1 MLYPPFKIITWEIDM
16 QKTLFIDRDGTLIE
30 EPFDFQVDSL
40 DKIKLTPHVIPALL
54 LLQKEG
60 FRLVMVSNQNGI
72 GTPAF
77 PEEDFMICH
86 EFTLDLFSSQG
97 ILFDEIF
104 ICPHMP
110 EDDCSCR
117 KPKTGLVNQF
127 LADTVINKSSS
138 WVIGDRETDREFANN
153 LNLNFLLISKEQ
165 GWGQIAQTILNSK
178 RCASIKR
185 KTKETEINLVLTLDT
200 DQCGTIE
207 TPLPFFNHMLEQIA
221 KHAGF
226 NLDLYA
232 KGDVEVDDHH
242 LIEDTAIALGEG
254 IKKSLGDKWGINRY
268 GFTLPMDEALASI
281 AIDISG
287 RSFCEFKGQ
296 FTREFVGGMATE
308 MVPHF
313 FNSLAAA
320 LGATIHIE
328 VKGQNHHHMIE
339 ACFKSLGRALGQACT
354 KTNNAMPSTKGI
366 L

>member
-1 MLYPPFKIITWEIDM
+1 M
-16 QKTLFIDRDGTLIE
+16 QKILFIDRDGTLIE

-40 DKIKLTPHVIPALL
+40 DKIKLTTAVIPS
-54 LLQKEG
+54 LLQLQNEG
-60 FRLVMVSNQNGI
+60 FRFVMVSNQNGV

-77 PEEDFMICH
+77 PEDDFMICH

-110 EDDCSCR
+110 EDNCSCR
-117 KPKTGLVNQF
+117 KPKTGLVDQF
-127 LADTVINKSSS
+127 LKERTIDKSYS
-138 WVIGDRETDREFANN
+138 WVIGDRDTDRQLANN
-153 LNLNFLLISKEQ
+153 LGIQFLPVSKEH
-165 GWGQIAQTILNSK
+165 GWTQITQTILNHK
-178 RCASIKR
+178 RTAVIHR
-185 KTKETEINLVLTLDT
+185 KTTETEIKLSLTLDA
-200 DQCGTIE
+200 DQSSAID
-207 TPLPFFNHMLEQIA
+207 TPLPFFNHMLEQVA
-221 KHAGF
+221 KHGGF
-226 NLDLYA
+226 NLELYA
-232 KGDVEVDDHH
+232 RGDVEVDDHH

-254 IKKSLGDKWGINRY
+254 LKKALGDKWGINRY

-287 RSFCEFKGQ
+287 RSFCDFQGQ

-313 FNSLAAA
+313 FNSLATA
-320 LGATIHIE
+320 LAATIHVE

-339 ACFKSLGRALGQACT
+339 ACFKSLGRALGQACM
-354 KTNNAMPSTKGI
+354 KTNKVLPSTKGI